1 MYLILDIYPYFLN
14 KPTQYVVDY
23 QHPSPVHRWRQLV
36 AIFVCVMFAV
46 GTGTLVGLFL
56 SFIGQENRPTQGSYE
71 FKHFHDNSWW
81 EVADDY
87 GNTLIPYT
95 YTTSVPTADVPCHPT
110 LSSHPLNPSSHPT
123 LSRSFLVFRIGSFHP
138 RCLGPQQ
145 RQRTCNEIG
154 ARIFQSSWSKKHHFL
169 VARGFRAQSITSWY
183 FT

>member
-110 LSSHPLNPSSHPT
+110 LSSHPLNSPSHPIFSSHP
-123 LSRSFLVFRIGSFHP
+123 LIPPSQPIFSSHP
-138 RCLGPQQ
+138 IKVVPCIPNWLIPSPMPW
-145 RQRTCNEIG
+145 T
-154 ARIFQSSWSKKHHFL
+154 ATASKNM
-169 VARGFRAQSITSWY
+169 Q
-183 FT
+183 